1 MAPISSK
8 PTVAQSVFTPISSN
22 STVAHAVMHK
32 LYGKRHFKVLCTFFT
47 FFQFRATWQWRTLFG
62 TGFSFLTI
70 RANLK
75 QNEIYAVWFGANLEQ
90 QHKWTCCFP
99 KVLSPTANPAF
110 SDIFYPT
117 HQLRYIYSCALF
129 FAQALG
135 QTVRIFCQVVF
146 HKFYL
151 QQQIQVS
158 WILLTTHTNLSKLTA
173 ARPVST
179 PALSHTVRMFCQVVV
194 FFTILTK
201 DANF

>member
-1 MAPISSK
+1 MVPVSSK

-22 STVAHAVMHK
+22 STVAHAVLHK

-75 QNEIYAVWFGANLEQ
+75 QNEIFAVWFGANLEQ

-99 KVLSPTANPAF
+99 KVISPKANPSF
-110 SDIFYPT
+110 SDSFYPT

-129 FAQALG
+129 FAQASG
-135 QTVRIFCQVVF
+135 QTERIFCQVV
-146 HKFYL
+146 
-151 QQQIQVS
+151 VS
-158 WILLTTHTNLSKLTA
+158 FK
-173 ARPVST
+173 
-179 PALSHTVRMFCQVVV
+179 
-194 FFTILTK
+194 FFTNA
-201 DANF
+201 ANFFAIRSCAHRFEQK